1 MPQIEIESRPTI
13 KKVEK
18 AIASLFGLYGY
29 NLQYVTKKDVYFF
42 LNGVSD
48 GWNINSTV
56 KILCTRGIDA
66 TWLDIGVGCEP
77 SRAEQILS
85 QIKNEIE
92 KQ

>member
-1 MPQIEIESRPTI
+1 MSQIKIDSRPTI

-18 AIASLFGLYGY
+18 AIAGLFDYDLKK
-29 NLQYVTKKDVYFF
+29 VTKKDVYFF

>member
-42 LNGVSD
+42 LNCVSD
-48 GWNINSTV
+48 GWKDKATV
-56 KILCTRGIDA
+56 KILCSRGIDA

-85 QIKNEIE
+85 QIKNKIE